1 MQFLLSALEVKQ
13 MNNINQPYNQVQ
25 VENRATYC
33 GLYLY
38 YSVHTNLSGH
48 SLRVAVAEEMR
59 YRRALSGTRRNKPY
73 TVN

>member
-1 MQFLLSALEVKQ
+1 
-13 MNNINQPYNQVQ
+13 MNNNQPYSQVQ

-59 YRRALSGTRRNKPY
+59 YKRALSDNRRIKPY